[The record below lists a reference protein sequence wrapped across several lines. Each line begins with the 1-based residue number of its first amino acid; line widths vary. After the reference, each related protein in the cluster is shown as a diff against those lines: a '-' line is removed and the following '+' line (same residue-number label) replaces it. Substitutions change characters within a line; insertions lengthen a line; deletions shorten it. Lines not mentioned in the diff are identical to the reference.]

1 MRWPPPSVFQLG
13 IGPSYFAIRSPA
25 CAVGTLG
32 LPGIEAGDSEA
43 VGDSGGSAQCQIQHD
58 WLRMKLLGK
67 PEIQGFICFYPM
79 STAKLPSG
87 CTPQQA
93 HFSRTGNNF
102 IWAAG
107 RSKLFT
113 RRVAAAWDFA
123 LKVSWI
129 QSFKGNPCS
138 FLVTESWCRVLE
150 GSAANNF
157 HVHHVR
163 VKTMEKP
170 WGGQHLV
177 HLDVFS
183 STLGCSTERPF
194 FLIKIYH

>member
-1 MRWPPPSVFQLG
+1 MQTEKLPPAPL
-13 IGPSYFAIRSPA
+13 PA
-25 CAVGTLG
+25 LWACQGK
-32 LPGIEAGDSEA
+32 PGDSEA
-43 VGDSGGSAQCQIQHD
+43 VGDSGWTPVSDTAW
-58 WLRMKLLGK
+58 WLASYETVGK
-67 PEIQGFICFYPM
+67 PWNPSFYPM
-79 STAKLPSG
+79 STTKLPSG

-93 HFSRTGNNF
+93 HFSRTGNNL

-163 VKTMEKP
+163 VKTMKKP

-183 STLGCSTERPF
+183 QHWGAVPKDHW
-194 FLIKIYH
+194 LIKIYH

>member
-1 MRWPPPSVFQLG
+1 
-13 IGPSYFAIRSPA
+13 
-25 CAVGTLG
+25 
-32 LPGIEAGDSEA
+32 
-43 VGDSGGSAQCQIQHD
+43 
-58 WLRMKLLGK
+58 
-67 PEIQGFICFYPM
+67 M
-79 STAKLPSG
+79 STTKLPSG

-93 HFSRTGNNF
+93 HFSRTGNNL

-163 VKTMEKP
+163 VKTMKKP

-183 STLGCSTERPF
+183 QHWGAVPKDHW
-194 FLIKIYH
+194 LIKIYH